1 MGAPLSLLA
10 LLPLA
15 LDGEAATGN
24 DTGLAVL
31 SLVSMVICYV
41 GLWALWH
48 FVFRDRSRS
57 RRKRRGRDRS

>member
-1 MGAPLSLLA
+1 MSVLTVLA
-10 LLPLA
+10 TLPLA

-24 DTGLAVL
+24 STGLAVI
-31 SLVSMVICYV
+31 SLVSMVLCYA

-57 RRKRRGRDRS
+57 RRKRRHRD